1 MKKIDVKVLS
11 KSGLHARPASLFVNE
26 AQKFAAE
33 ITIEKEGKAANGKS
47 IIGILSMAV
56 AHGDQLTICAEG
68 NDEAEAVLA
77 LENLINVQLVHE

>member
-1 MKKIDVKVLS
+1 MKKIDVTVLS

-26 AQKFAAE
+26 AQKFDSE
-33 ITIEKEGKAANGKS
+33 ITIEKDGKAANGKS

-56 AHGDQLTICAEG
+56 SHGDQLTICAEG
-68 NDEAEAVLA
+68 NDECEAASA